1 MLNTGPRV
9 SSETQLMTL
18 SAKIEEE
25 IELNEE
31 LSFRLYWRSYV
42 ELFLVLL
49 VIFLIWRVCEMREK
63 QKKGKNFKLE
73 SNEIE
78 SEIE

>member
-31 LSFRLYWRSYV
+31 LSFRLYWRSYI

-49 VIFLIWRVCEMREK
+49 VIFLMWRVCEMREK